1 MRVPDGLNRAH
12 VEKRKRLCFSLI
24 SLQLALLGLR
34 LLKAADSGILLP
46 FFLFPLILFCLKS
59 LPPWESRGLCQ
70 WPRGSVRWGLCHC
83 LYSVR
88 SGGTKQLFARAGV
101 LDAVRQCGWSL
112 FCMFSQSSRSSPWA
126 TSARLRVPSVCMDHV
141 YVRGQS

>member
-1 MRVPDGLNRAH
+1 MRVPDSLNRAH

-59 LPPWESRGLCQ
+59 LPP
-70 WPRGSVRWGLCHC
+70 
-83 LYSVR
+83 
-88 SGGTKQLFARAGV
+88 
-101 LDAVRQCGWSL
+101 
-112 FCMFSQSSRSSPWA
+112 
-126 TSARLRVPSVCMDHV
+126 
-141 YVRGQS
+141 